1 LSAICGWEDSGIKP
15 YSLQNPA
22 VSTNHPLLDELAIRL
37 THWRNFRSGKQRY
50 QGSVRAGF
58 RGREQNLYCVFDS
71 RKAVVIATL
80 MCQVEIFGLARSII
94 DAWR

>member
-37 THWRNFRSGKQRY
+37 THWRNCRSGKQRY

-58 RGREQNLYCVFDS
+58 RGREQNLYCVS
-71 RKAVVIATL
+71 NATI
-80 MCQVEIFGLARSII
+80 ESALAAFSLS
-94 DAWR
+94 DEHGSWAAALSPH